1 MAARS
6 ASDNRRRNA
15 EEVIAEIQS
24 HSPTL
29 VAQTKLVSDELI
41 RIAIL
46 WHEQWHEA
54 LEEASRLYF
63 GEGDVDGM
71 LNALMPLHDR
81 LNDAIENPEEGET
94 SSEKFFKAVRT
105 RLPILPIVPVCAPH
119 ARASGDQ
126 LVRATS
132 CILACTACLLRT
144 CVSWNAVWRRPRSV
158 QKERPLT
165 PAR

>member
-63 GEGDVDGM
+63 GECDVEGM
-71 LNALMPLHDR
+71 LAVLLPLHDK
-81 LNDAIENPEEGET
+81 LNDAIENPAEDET
-94 SSEKFFKAVRT
+94 SSEKFFKTVR
-105 RLPILPIVPVCAPH
+105 RLPVH
-119 ARASGDQ
+119 
-126 LVRATS
+126 S
-132 CILACTACLLRT
+132 CSHSLLI
-144 CVSWNAVWRRPRSV
+144 
-158 QKERPLT
+158 
-165 PAR
+165 